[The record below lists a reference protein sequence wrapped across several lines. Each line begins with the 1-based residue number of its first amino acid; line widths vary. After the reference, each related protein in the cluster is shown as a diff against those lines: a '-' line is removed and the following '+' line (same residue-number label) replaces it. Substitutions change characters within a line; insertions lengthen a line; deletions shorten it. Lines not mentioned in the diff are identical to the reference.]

1 MKNLVR
7 LLDFHF
13 QPRWNNREY
22 IYIYNIPP
30 ELTFKSEKQYEKQ
43 WFSRH

>member
-22 IYIYNIPP
+22 IYNISP
-30 ELTFKSEKQYEKQ
+30 ELTFKNEKQYEKQ